1 MGVWGFKVLG
11 FRVWGFRV
19 HRVFLRVLHS
29 LALERLELRLCTR
42 FIRVWWG
49 MYGCLVLLLGS
60 CSRFTDPNRTT
71 KAKPHQHKTID
82 PEPEQ
87 NTKGNDIHYTSRTKL
102 KPMTSSKQT
111 RRSFKP
117 QPVMNFPP
125 FGLPLH
131 SPRGPKNNPLHTEAL
146 QHSKH

>member
-1 MGVWGFKVLG
+1 
-11 FRVWGFRV
+11 
-19 HRVFLRVLHS
+19 
-29 LALERLELRLCTR
+29 
-42 FIRVWWG
+42 

-82 PEPEQ
+82 PESEQ

-125 FGLPLH
+125 
-131 SPRGPKNNPLHTEAL
+131 KNNPLHTEAL
-146 QHSKH
+146 QHSKHPKCTKPPKGPKILIWEFPKIRGTLSWGPYNKDPTIWDTILGSPIFGNSHIGPMS